1 MASDQDL
8 PDIRIDGDSLY
19 REEQLSDFKAGSIRR
34 LIPVN
39 IDGEEDSSREPR
51 FVGQASL
58 MTQAGALPLS
68 FELDAKDL
76 KGAVEAFPAAAR
88 QSLQETIEEMER
100 LRREQASSIMVPGQG
115 QGGGMGAPGGGQA
128 KGPPGFKL

>member
-1 MASDQDL
+1 MSSSDL
-8 PDIRIDGDSLY
+8 PDIVIDGDNLY

-34 LIPVN
+34 LIPVTV
-39 IDGEEDSSREPR
+39 DGDVDKGRETR
-51 FVGQASL
+51 FIGQASL

-68 FELDAKDL
+68 FELEADDL
-76 KGAVEAFPAAAR
+76 KGAIEAFPAAAK

-115 QGGGMGAPGGGQA
+115 QGGGMGAPAGGQS